1 MKIFDKYKLGPT
13 ELKNRLVMPPMCMYQ
28 VENNNGIANSFHKSH
43 YTARA
48 IGQVGLI
55 IVESTGVMPNAR
67 ITDNCLGLWN
77 DDQIDGL
84 KEIVDNVH
92 REGSKVFIQLN
103 HAGRKS
109 ETSGLKHVG
118 PSAIAFNDQELNYE
132 QASSDEIDE
141 IISAFKEAAIRA
153 DKAGFDGIEIHSAHG
168 YLIHQFISPISN
180 KRDDEYGQDKF
191 LLLKKV
197 TEAVRSVWPK
207 EKGLIVR
214 ISATDYLEEGLKIE
228 EWIRFFVENPNL
240 FDAIHVSS
248 GGLVNAPINAYP
260 GYMLEFSRRIRETT
274 SYPTIGVGLL
284 NNGDIANMAIENGN
298 CDLVACGREL
308 LRNPNF
314 LLNIAHERSRDDLI
328 PKSYLRAY

>member
-1 MKIFDKYKLGPT
+1 MKLFDKYKLGPT

-28 VENNNGIANSFHKSH
+28 VENNDGISNSFHKAH

-55 IVESTGVMPNAR
+55 IVESTGVLPNGR
-67 ITDNCLGLWN
+67 ITDNCLGLW
-77 DDQIDGL
+77 DDKQIEGL

-92 REGSKVFIQLN
+92 REGSKIYLQLN

-109 ETSGLKHVG
+109 ETSGIKHIG
-118 PSAIAFNDQELNYE
+118 PSAIEFNDQPINYE
-132 QASSDEIDE
+132 EASLEEIDE
-141 IISAFKEAAIRA
+141 VIEAFKEAAIRA

-180 KRDDEYGQDKF
+180 RRNDEYGQDKF
-191 LLLKKV
+191 LLLKNV
-197 TEAVRSVWPK
+197 TKAVKSVWPDD
-207 EKGLIVR
+207 KGLTIR
-214 ISATDYLEEGLKIE
+214 ISATDYLEEGLKVE

-240 FDAIHVSS
+240 YDAVHVSS
-248 GGLVNAPINAYP
+248 GGLVIAPINAYP
-260 GYMLEFSRRIRETT
+260 GYILEFARKIRQTT

-284 NNGDIANMAIENGN
+284 NNGDIANMAIENRN

-314 LLNIAHERSRDDLI
+314 LLDIAHKRGLDQVI
-328 PKSYLRAY
+328 PKSYKRAY